1 MPLVECKNG
10 YAETYVGGTQY
21 QFNRDKHG
29 RYVAGIENPAHLHCF
44 LAREDMYGVVPDTP
58 EPNDPAQQQ
67 AGGDQRKGRGRKAK
81 EDGKDGGDDTSAQGL
96 TGGATSG
103 GEGDPAQQ
111 QAGGDDTTGSA
122 KDGDQGQKA

>member
-58 EPNDPAQQQ
+58 EPVDTAQQQ
-67 AGGDQRKGRGRKAK
+67 AGGDQRKSRSHKAK
-81 EDGKDGGDDTSAQGL
+81 EDG
-96 TGGATSG
+96 
-103 GEGDPAQQ
+103 GEGDTAQQ
-111 QAGGDDTTGSA
+111 QAGGDDTAGSA
-122 KDGDQGQKA
+122 KNDAQGQKA